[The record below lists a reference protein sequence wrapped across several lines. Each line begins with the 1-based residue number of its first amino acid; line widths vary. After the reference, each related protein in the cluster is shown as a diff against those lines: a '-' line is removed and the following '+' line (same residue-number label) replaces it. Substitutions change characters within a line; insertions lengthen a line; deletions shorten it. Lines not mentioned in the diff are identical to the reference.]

1 MLVPSRLERLVM
13 GGGIFDRVLD
23 GRDNDAAVVT
33 LKPLNQTVGIIEVLR
48 QGKLL
53 IGSELPDELFRIGPV
68 NQYRGF
74 WRATLTDDFTGEI
87 KAVFIHSVNIL
98 NPNIGWGG
106 LLADMPVCQRF
117 IFSSRA
123 G

>member
-1 MLVPSRLERLVM
+1 
-13 GGGIFDRVLD
+13 
-23 GRDNDAAVVT
+23 
-33 LKPLNQTVGIIEVLR
+33 
-48 QGKLL
+48 
-53 IGSELPDELFRIGPV
+53 
-68 NQYRGF
+68 
-74 WRATLTDDFTGEI
+74 LTDDFTGEI
-87 KAVFIHSVNIL
+87 KVGDARAFKAVFIHSVNIL